1 MRKTLQEIL
10 YQPKAWANTIRA
22 FLDQKKDILAYLEN
36 YTDTEIV
43 LTGCGTSYYLPLT
56 AAAIY
61 TNFAGGKAKG
71 VPASE
76 IMLFPKTIFAKD
88 RNYLL
93 VAISRT
99 GNTPET
105 VAATRYMKEVLNGGT
120 LLITC
125 TEGSKV
131 AEYSDYTLICPEA
144 AEETKYM
151 TKSFTSML
159 LGFQLITAFKSGNKV
174 LEEELLQ
181 LPEHGERIINQ
192 FQSSLEQLANTQHF
206 SLYIYLGHGPLYG
219 IAAESMLK
227 IKEMACTPAE
237 AYHGMELM
245 HGPKYAVDDNTLII
259 YLLSDSVRDQ
269 EIELLRRIKDWGG
282 NIKIICEEVIP
293 GLSDITTE
301 AFELQSG
308 LSEYS
313 RLVLVMLLTQLYGYY
328 RALAVGKEIE

>member
-10 YQPKAWANTIRA
+10 YQPKAWAKTIEA
-22 FLDQKKDILAYLEN
+22 FSYRKNELLNYLEN
-36 YTDTEIV
+36 YQDAEII

-56 AAAIY
+56 AAAFY
-61 TNFAGGKAKG
+61 TKFTGKKARG

-76 IMLFPKTIFAKD
+76 IMLFPETVFARDKK
-88 RNYLL
+88 YLL
-93 VAISRT
+93 IPISRT
-99 GNTPET
+99 GKTPET
-105 VAATRYMKEVLNGGT
+105 LAATRYVKEVIKGAT

-125 TEGSKV
+125 SDGSDV
-131 AEYSDYTLICPEA
+131 AKHADLTVICPDA

-159 LGFQLITAFKSGNKV
+159 LGFQMITAFKSGNKV
-174 LEEELLQ
+174 LEEELSQ
-181 LPEHGERIINQ
+181 LPKHGERIITQ
-192 FQSSLEQLANTQHF
+192 FQSSLEQLANTQNF

-245 HGPKYAVDDNTLII
+245 HGPKYAVTDETLIM
-259 YLLSDSVRDQ
+259 YLLSDSVKDR
-269 EIELLRRIKDWGG
+269 EIELLKRIKDWGG
-282 NIKIICEEVIP
+282 NIKIICEEVSP
-293 GLSDITTE
+293 GLSDITTDV
-301 AFELQSG
+301 FELQSG
-308 LSEYS
+308 LTEYS

-328 RALAVGKEIE
+328 RALAVGKDIE